1 MNFIEYLEKRKYRP
15 RTVQHYHNL
24 AEDYLQWVENQGLLI
39 AHVRYA
45 DLMGYIRYC
54 QKRGDSKKRCNERL
68 CAIRHYYRYLHV
80 EKQARNN
87 PALNIHIR
95 GIRRRI
101 PHGLLDKD
109 TLELIYQEYLIVDQ
123 KTLRNKVILGLL
135 IFQAVRTE
143 ELCLMKPTHVHL
155 DKGEVFIPSTPRS
168 NARRLALTALQ
179 YPALQRYLRGKN
191 RMQSQLF
198 YSDKGS
204 EKLQGT
210 VYYLMEELRNRYL
223 QVKHARQLR
232 ASRITEWLRYYNL
245 REVQHM
251 AGHRFVS
258 STERYQSHRLEDLQ
272 SQLKKYHPLRQPP
285 LQ

>member
-24 AEDYLQWVENQGLLI
+24 AGDYLQWIEKENLAVGS
-39 AHVRYA
+39 VRYH
-45 DLMGYIRYC
+45 DLISYMRYC
-54 QKRGDSKKRCNERL
+54 QKQGESKKRCNQRL
-68 CAIRHYYRYLHV
+68 CVIRHYYRYLHQ
-80 EKQARNN
+80 EKQARGN
-87 PALNIHIR
+87 PALHIHIR

-101 PHGLLDKD
+101 PHGLLDSG
-109 TLELIYQEYLIVDQ
+109 TLERIYQEYLIVDE
-123 KTLRNKVILGLL
+123 KSLRNKVILGLL

-143 ELCLMKPTHVHL
+143 ELCLMKPTHTHL
-155 DKGEVFIPSTPRS
+155 EKGEVFIPATPRS

-179 YPALQRYLRGKN
+179 YPALQRYLSGKN
-191 RMQSQLF
+191 KVRPQLF

-210 VYYLMEELRNRYL
+210 VYYLMEELKGRYP

-232 ASRITEWLRYYNL
+232 ASRITEWLKYYNL